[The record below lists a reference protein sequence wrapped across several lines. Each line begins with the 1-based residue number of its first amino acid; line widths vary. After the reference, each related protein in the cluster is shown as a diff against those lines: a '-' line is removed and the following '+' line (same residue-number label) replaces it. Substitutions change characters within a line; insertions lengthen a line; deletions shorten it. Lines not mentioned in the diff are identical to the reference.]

1 MRIEIEMEEED
12 VRIGWDAHESPAS
25 EAGGCGGSS
34 RRRRRGVEIAAVDAA
49 AAGELRGA
57 EASRRPAAGGEMA
70 RGPKCNGLF
79 SR

>member
-1 MRIEIEMEEED
+1 MCGSDGMLTSHQRAK
-12 VRIGWDAHESPAS
+12 RGDAAR
-25 EAGGCGGSS
+25 SS